1 MEPALERNLQ
11 KSNELKKKS
20 HAHNG
25 ILWIPKLSWNLEA
38 TLYIPGDF
46 KAATT
51 RHHTCHCG
59 RFGGILSKK
68 QLGQSRFICIKLFL
82 TYAMHAL

>member
-1 MEPALERNLQ
+1 MENGLRPYNSYNWITVALQMEPALERNLQ

-20 HAHNG
+20 HTHNG
-25 ILWIPKLSWNLEA
+25 ILWIPKLSSNLEA

-59 RFGGILSKK
+59 RFRGILSKNN
-68 QLGQSRFICIKLFL
+68 
-82 TYAMHAL
+82 